1 MSHLQPG
8 SRGDAGILWLGSL
21 SPLRQFSI
29 PARGRCYPQWTDLPA
44 SNQATCCSATHMH
57 GRVQI
62 IVSGVVLNS
71 ARLAVNTSYHSGDY
85 QGCLSA
91 GRWQAE
97 DGAIWGIVP
106 SSAFYPVLHRVH
118 EESKGL

>member
-1 MSHLQPG
+1 MQAYCGLAPFLHLDNSVSQ
-8 SRGDAGILWLGSL
+8 
-21 SPLRQFSI
+21 LRDGATHSGQIF
-29 PARGRCYPQWTDLPA
+29 PPQIKLPA
-44 SNQATCCSATHMH
+44 APPHMH

-97 DGAIWGIVP
+97 NGAIWGIVP